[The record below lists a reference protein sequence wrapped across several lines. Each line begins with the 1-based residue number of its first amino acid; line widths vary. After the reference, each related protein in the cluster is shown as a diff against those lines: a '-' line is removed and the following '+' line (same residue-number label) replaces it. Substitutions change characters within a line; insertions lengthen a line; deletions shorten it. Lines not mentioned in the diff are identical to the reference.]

1 VHLPGLWT
9 QNTTTTTKEVLN
21 MADGLHIEQVQ
32 NGYIVKKDTILGD
45 KKEVAKTFDELIH
58 ILEDYFEDKR

>member
-1 VHLPGLWT
+1 MT
-9 QNTTTTTKEVLN
+9 
-21 MADGLHIEQVQ
+21 DGLHIEQVQ

-58 ILEDYFEDKR
+58 ILEAYFEDKR